1 MPLVRVTHTKGAF
14 TQAQKDRLAEGFTH
28 AVLIGEIGADTEH
41 GRPVANIIFQEV
53 DATTDWYVAGAIE
66 PTPPKGGRYMI
77 DTVFPLGSSPQTAKT
92 EFHKAIQN
100 VLDEVLGV
108 DGSFPNRTG
117 DWVMIHEIQ
126 HGNWGFSG
134 QTMGSAEIGA
144 VVKAAPERLGFTEA
158 VLAGYRKLREF
169 AGMPAGTGPE

>member
-1 MPLVRVTHTKGAF
+1 MPLVRVTHQKGAF
-14 TQAQKDRLAEGFTH
+14 TKEQKDRLAEGFTH

-53 DATTDWYVAGAIE
+53 DSTIDWYVAGVIE
-66 PTPPKGGRYMI
+66 DAPPKGGRFMI
-77 DTVFPLGSSPQTAKT
+77 DTIFPLGSSPQAAKT
-92 EFHKAIQN
+92 EFHRAIQA

-108 DGSFPNRTG
+108 DGTFPNRTG

-134 QTMGSAEIGA
+134 QTMGSVEIGS
-144 VVKAAPERLGFTEA
+144 VVKAAPERLAFTNA
-158 VLAGYRKLREF
+158 VLAGYRKLREL